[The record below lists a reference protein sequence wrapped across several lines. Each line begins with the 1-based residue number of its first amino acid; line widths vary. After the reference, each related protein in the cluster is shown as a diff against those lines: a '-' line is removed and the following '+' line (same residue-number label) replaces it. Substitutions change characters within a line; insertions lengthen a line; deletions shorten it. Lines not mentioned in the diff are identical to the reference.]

1 MMVIMDAPAPAW
13 TSMPALDR
21 GAGSAA
27 NGGELVRVAHSMADD
42 PEQAVR
48 EVMRALD
55 LPDLAGVILF
65 CSSRYPIAA
74 LGPALAARAN
84 GHVIVACTS
93 SGEITPLGLAE
104 GSLTAIGFPASEFR
118 LDALCLDDIS
128 QAGGAD
134 IHDAVRR
141 MTVAA
146 DIESRARWGSANH
159 AGIFLIDG
167 LSAQEELL
175 TLTIQNALG
184 QVALVGGSSGDSLAF
199 RETFVFHQT
208 HFRRDAAVVALLSSR
223 RPLHVFRAQHFQPGP
238 ARMVITGADPINRIV
253 HEINAEPAAQEY
265 ARLIGAR
272 VADLTPALFA
282 SHPPIVRIGGE
293 YYARSIRAA
302 NPDDSL
308 TFYGAID
315 EGVVMTL
322 GHTGDILAS
331 LEALFADL
339 DVQVG
344 GIDRVLAFDCVLNGL
359 EIRQRQLADPVS
371 RLYARSRVVGFNTY
385 GEQVRALHMN
395 QTFSGLAIGRG

>member
-1 MMVIMDAPAPAW
+1 
-13 TSMPALDR
+13 MPAFR
-21 GAGSAA
+21 PVTVAGAG
-27 NGGELVRVAHSMADD
+27 NPVRVAHSMADE
-42 PEQAVR
+42 PEMAVR

-65 CSSRYPIAA
+65 CSSRYPIDA
-74 LGPALAARAN
+74 LGPALAMRAN
-84 GHVIVACTS
+84 GHVIIACTS
-93 SGEITPLGLAE
+93 SGEITPQGLAE
-104 GSLTAIGFPASEFR
+104 GSLTAIGFPASDFR
-118 LDALCLDDIS
+118 FDALCLDNIS
-128 QAGGAD
+128 QNSAAET
-134 IHDAVRR
+134 HDAVRR
-141 MTVAA
+141 LAVEAET
-146 DIESRARWGSANH
+146 EGRARWGHCHH

-184 QVALVGGSSGDSLAF
+184 QVPLVGGSSGDSLVF
-199 RETFVFHQT
+199 RETFVFHQS
-208 HFRRDAAVVALLSSR
+208 HFRRDAAVVAMLSSR
-223 RPLHVFRAQHFQPGP
+223 RPLHVFRAQHFRPGP
-238 ARMVITGADPINRIV
+238 ARMVITGADPTARIV
-253 HEINAEPAAQEY
+253 HEINAEPAAEEY
-265 ARLIGAR
+265 ARLIGSR

-302 NPDDSL
+302 NPDGSL

-322 GHTGDILAS
+322 GHTGDIVAS
-331 LEALFADL
+331 LEALFAEL
-339 DVQVG
+339 EVQVG

-359 EIRQRQLADPVS
+359 EIRQRQLAETVS

-385 GEQVRALHMN
+385 GEQVRTLHMN

>member
-1 MMVIMDAPAPAW
+1 MHGPMPITSPDAGLADP
-13 TSMPALDR
+13 
-21 GAGSAA
+21 
-27 NGGELVRVAHSMADD
+27 VRVAHSMADD
-42 PEQAVR
+42 PELAVR
-48 EVMRALD
+48 DVMRALD
-55 LPDLAGVILF
+55 LPELAGVILF
-65 CSSRYPIAA
+65 CSSRYPIDA

-84 GHVIVACTS
+84 GHVIIACTS
-93 SGEITPLGLAE
+93 SGEITPEGLGE
-104 GSLTAIGFPASEFR
+104 GTLTAIGFPASDFR
-118 LDALCLDDIS
+118 LDALCLDGIATNS
-128 QAGGAD
+128 AGD
-134 IHDAVRR
+134 THDLVRR
-141 MTVAA
+141 MAVEA
-146 DIESRARWGSANH
+146 DIDARRRWGCAHH

-184 QVALVGGSSGDSLAF
+184 QVPLVGGSSGDNLAF
-199 RETFVFHQT
+199 HETFVFHQT

-223 RPLHVFRAQHFQPGP
+223 RPLHVFRAQHFRPGP
-238 ARMVITGADPINRIV
+238 ARMVITGADPANRIV
-253 HEINAEPAAQEY
+253 HEINAEPAAEEY

-272 VADLTPALFA
+272 VADLNPALFA

-302 NPDDSL
+302 NPDGSL

-322 GHTGDILAS
+322 GHTGDIVAS
-331 LEALFADL
+331 LEAVFADL
-339 DVQVG
+339 EARVG

-359 EIRQRQLADPVS
+359 EIRQRQLADKVS

-385 GEQVRALHMN
+385 GEQVRTLHMN